1 MKVDGARSPVRVV
14 FLISGL
20 EVGGAEAVLLKVL
33 PRFSEQV
40 QAHVISLTT
49 IGPVGKK
56 LIESGIPVEALEM
69 TKGLSGISGAVRL
82 IRRLRALRPDL
93 VQTVMYHADFVGGL
107 ASRFAR
113 VPKVVWWIHNSGAA
127 LHALSPMTRL
137 VLRAC
142 AWLSTTLPDL
152 ILCCAELAKRNHI
165 AFGYDRSKIEVIP
178 NGFDLRQF
186 SPDPHAGESVRAELG
201 IPPTAPIVGL
211 IARFDPQKDHRNFFA
226 TAALVHRRL
235 PQVHFLLVGAGLD
248 AGNEQVRHWVDE
260 EDIGA
265 VTHLLGRRDDIP
277 RIMAAL
283 TVLASSSIAEAFPN
297 VIGEAMACEV
307 PCAVTDAGD
316 SALMV
321 GETGRVVQPSDP
333 DAAAQAWIELLS
345 LPADQREALGRAARQ
360 RIAGH
365 FELAALVAKQER
377 IYLGL
382 AESSR

>member
-1 MKVDGARSPVRVV
+1 LKGDVARAPVRVV

-33 PRFSEQV
+33 PRFSERV
-40 QAHVISLTT
+40 QAHVISMTT
-49 IGPVGKK
+49 IGPVGKR
-56 LIESGIPVEALEM
+56 LVESGIPVEALGM
-69 TKGLSGISGAVRL
+69 TKGLSGVSGVVRL
-82 IRRLRALRPDL
+82 VHRLRALKPDL
-93 VQTVMYHADFVGGL
+93 VQTVMYHADLVGGL

-113 VPKVVWWIHNSGAA
+113 VPKLVWWIHNSGAA

-142 AWLSTTLPDL
+142 AQLSTTLPDL
-152 ILCCAELAKRNHI
+152 ILCCAELARRNHI
-165 AFGYDRSKIEVIP
+165 SFGYERSKIEVIP

-186 SPDPHAGESVRAELG
+186 SPDHHAFGSVRAELG

-211 IARFDPQKDHRNFFA
+211 VARLDPQKDHRSFFA
-226 TAALVHRRL
+226 TASRVHRRL

-248 AGNEQVRHWVDE
+248 SGNEQVRQWVDDE
-260 EDIGA
+260 GIGA
-265 VTHLLGRRDDIP
+265 VTHLLGRRDDVP
-277 RIMAAL
+277 RIMSAL
-283 TVLASSSIAEAFPN
+283 TILASSSIAEAFPN

-321 GETGRVVQPSDP
+321 GETGRVFRPSDP

-345 LPADQREALGRAARQ
+345 LSDDQRKTLGHAARQ
-360 RIAGH
+360 RIAER
-365 FELAALVAKQER
+365 FELSALIAKQER
-377 IYLGL
+377 IYFDLTER
-382 AESSR
+382 AQ